1 MNNKKLTAAER
12 FAAMG
17 KELRKDGRL
26 QIDAAKVEISEQI
39 FQIMEEKD
47 VTEAELARRLE
58 TSRAYVNKVLQGST
72 NFTIESLVKIGIALG
87 CELKLEL
94 SENEK
99 QEKDLFDDNIIYI
112 EVEKS
117 IAEPRVVSKPFGYQ
131 RENVFNFADFK
142 VSKTVRDITGNYKS
156 NQKLEKNDAAVQN
169 AA

>member
-1 MNNKKLTAAER
+1 MNNKKMTAAER

-72 NFTIESLVKIGIALG
+72 NFTVESLVKIGIALE

-94 SENEK
+94 VESK
-99 QEKDLFDDNIIYI
+99 KKEKDFFDDNIIYI
-112 EVEKS
+112 EVEQP
-117 IAEPRVVSKPFGYQ
+117 IAAPKVVSKSFGYQ
-131 RENVFNFADFK
+131 RDNVFNFADFK
-142 VSKTVRDITGNYKS
+142 VNQTVRDITGSSKPD
-156 NQKLEKNDAAVQN
+156 QKLEKNDAAVQN